1 MVNVMV
7 ARKRKAGFT
16 LIEMLVVM
24 AIIATLLTVAAPR
37 YFNQTDR
44 AKEAVLRQDLAVM
57 RDAIDKYYGDAG
69 VYPESLDALVSGKYL
84 RRIPADPL
92 TGSEDT
98 WLVVPPADPAQGA
111 VFDVKSGSP
120 AHTEW

>member
-7 ARKRKAGFT
+7 ARERESGFT
-16 LIEMLVVM
+16 LIEILVVM
-24 AIIATLLTVAAPR
+24 AIIATLLTVAVPR
-37 YFNQTDR
+37 YFNQTER

-57 RDAIDKYYGDAG
+57 RDALDKYYGDLG
-69 VYPESLDALVSGKYL
+69 VYPDSLGALVSGKYL

-98 WLVVPPADPAQGA
+98 WLTVPPADPAQGA

-120 AHTEW
+120 AHAEW